1 MTTTAGH
8 AGASASAYDARRD
21 RLRRREELLRQRAAE
36 RGWRERLL
44 SRRSAY
50 TQARRD
56 WVRHLLE
63 R

>member
-1 MTTTAGH
+1 MTTTA
-8 AGASASAYDARRD
+8 ADAHRE

-44 SRRSAY
+44 TRRTAY
-50 TQARRD
+50 LQARRD
-56 WVRHLLE
+56 WVRHLIE

>member
-8 AGASASAYDARRD
+8 ARASTAAYDARRE

-36 RGWRERLL
+36 KGWRERLL

>member
-1 MTTTAGH
+1 MTVAAH
-8 AGASASAYDARRD
+8 QRVQLQPADAERR
-21 RLRRREELLRQRAAE
+21 RRREELLRQRAAE
-36 RGWRERLL
+36 RSWRDRLL
-44 SRRSAY
+44 TRRNAY

>member
-1 MTTTAGH
+1 MGTVAAMTTSTAH
-8 AGASASAYDARRD
+8 AYDEHRA

-44 SRRSAY
+44 SRRTAY